1 MAPFLTPGV
10 GDTESSFASARPR
23 FLLHPQKIME
33 EISFTSQLL
42 QYAVTGITIGSIYAM
57 VAIGFNVIYNVTE
70 AINFAQGEFVMLGGL
85 IMVFLQVALHI
96 PLVFSF
102 PLTILVVT
110 VVGILL
116 HLLAI
121 KPIREPSVLSMIIAT
136 IGAAFFIKGAAM
148 FIWGKDPFDLPP
160 FSGRNPIA
168 FYGAMV
174 QPQSLWVVGF
184 LVAVVV
190 VLTLFFDRTILG
202 KALRACAV
210 NPDAS
215 SLVGINV
222 NYMILLSFA
231 LSAAIGAIG
240 GIVITPI
247 SLMEYDRGAMLAVKG
262 FAACVLGGMGSFY
275 GAIVGG
281 LIIGLIESLG
291 AGLISSGYKDAFA
304 LLVLLFVLF
313 LKPSGLLGSMEI
325 SKIKKF

>member
-1 MAPFLTPGV
+1 
-10 GDTESSFASARPR
+10 
-23 FLLHPQKIME
+23 
-33 EISFTSQLL
+33 
-42 QYAVTGITIGSIYAM
+42 M

-85 IMVFLQVALHI
+85 VMVLFRVTLNI
-96 PLVFSF
+96 PVVISF
-102 PLTILVVT
+102 PLTIMVVT
-110 VVGILL
+110 VVGVLL
-116 HLLAI
+116 DRLVI
-121 KPIREPSVLSMIIAT
+121 RPIRKPSVLSMIIAT

-160 FSGRNPIA
+160 FTGRDPIN
-168 FYGAMV
+168 FLGAV
-174 QPQSLWVVGF
+174 ILPQSLWVVGF
-184 LVAVVV
+184 LVAVVIT
-190 VLTLFFDRTILG
+190 LTLFFDRTILG

-210 NPDAS
+210 NPNAS

-222 NYMILLSFA
+222 KYMILVSFA
-231 LSAAIGAIG
+231 MSAAIGAVG

-247 SLMEYDRGAMLAVKG
+247 ALMEYDRGAMLAVKG

-275 GAIVGG
+275 GAVMGG

-313 LKPSGLLGSMEI
+313 LKPSGLFGSAEI
-325 SKIKKF
+325 SKIREF

>member
-1 MAPFLTPGV
+1 
-10 GDTESSFASARPR
+10 
-23 FLLHPQKIME
+23 
-33 EISFTSQLL
+33 
-42 QYAVTGITIGSIYAM
+42 
-57 VAIGFNVIYNVTE
+57 
-70 AINFAQGEFVMLGGL
+70 
-85 IMVFLQVALHI
+85 MVFLQVSLHI

-102 PLTILVVT
+102 LLTIVIVT
-110 VVGILL
+110 TVGIFL
-116 HLLAI
+116 HRLAI
-121 KPIREPSVLSMIIAT
+121 RPIREPSVLSMIIAT

-160 FSGRNPIA
+160 FSGRDPIA
-168 FYGAMV
+168 FYGAVV
-174 QPQSLWVVGF
+174 QPQSIWVVGF
-184 LVAVVV
+184 LVGVVI

-210 NPDAS
+210 NPSAS

-275 GAIVGG
+275 GAIIGG

-291 AGLISSGYKDAFA
+291 AGLVSSGYKDAFA

>member
-1 MAPFLTPGV
+1 
-10 GDTESSFASARPR
+10 
-23 FLLHPQKIME
+23 
-33 EISFTSQLL
+33 
-42 QYAVTGITIGSIYAM
+42 M

-85 IMVFLQVALHI
+85 VMVLFRVTLNI
-96 PLVFSF
+96 PVVISF
-102 PLTILVVT
+102 PLTIMVVT
-110 VVGILL
+110 VVGVLL
-116 HLLAI
+116 DRLVI
-121 KPIREPSVLSMIIAT
+121 RPIRKPSVLSMIIAT

-160 FSGRNPIA
+160 FTGRNPIN
-168 FYGAMV
+168 FLGAV
-174 QPQSLWVVGF
+174 ILPQSLWVVGF
-184 LVAVVV
+184 LVAVVIT
-190 VLTLFFDRTILG
+190 LTLFFDRTILG

-210 NPDAS
+210 NPNAS

-222 NYMILLSFA
+222 QYMILVSFA
-231 LSAAIGAIG
+231 MSAAIGAVG

-275 GAIVGG
+275 GAVMGG

-313 LKPSGLLGSMEI
+313 LKPSGLFGSAEI
-325 SKIKKF
+325 SKIRKF

>member
-1 MAPFLTPGV
+1 MAPFLTPGAG
-10 GDTESSFASARPR
+10 GDGLSYAPARFR
-23 FLLHPQKIME
+23 FSQHLREVME

-96 PLVFSF
+96 PVVFSF
-102 PLTILVVT
+102 VLTIMVVT

-116 HLLAI
+116 HRLAI
-121 KPIREPSVLSMIIAT
+121 RPIREPSVLSMIIAT
-136 IGAAFFIKGAAM
+136 IGAAFFIKGTAM

-168 FYGAMV
+168 FYGAV
-174 QPQSLWVVGF
+174 IQPQSLWVVGF

-190 VLTLFFDRTILG
+190 FLTLFFDRTILG
-202 KALRACAV
+202 KALRASAV
-210 NPDAS
+210 NPSAS

-275 GAIVGG
+275 GAIIGG

-291 AGLISSGYKDAFA
+291 AGLVSSGYKDAFA

-313 LKPSGLLGSMEI
+313 LKPSGLLGSVEV

>member
-1 MAPFLTPGV
+1 
-10 GDTESSFASARPR
+10 
-23 FLLHPQKIME
+23 ME
-33 EISFTSQLL
+33 EISFASQLL
-42 QYAVTGITIGSIYAM
+42 QYTITGITIGSIYAM

-85 IMVFLQVALHI
+85 VMVLFRVTLNI
-96 PLVFSF
+96 PVVISL
-102 PLTILVVT
+102 PLTIMVVT
-110 VVGILL
+110 VVGVLL
-116 HLLAI
+116 DRLVI
-121 KPIREPSVLSMIIAT
+121 RPIREPSVLSMIIAT

-160 FSGRNPIA
+160 FTGRDPIN
-168 FYGAMV
+168 FLGAV
-174 QPQSLWVVGF
+174 VLPQSLWVVGF
-184 LVAVVV
+184 LVAVVIT
-190 VLTLFFDRTILG
+190 LTLFFDRTILG

-210 NPDAS
+210 NPNAS

-222 NYMILLSFA
+222 KYMILVSFA
-231 LSAAIGAIG
+231 MSAAIGAVG

-262 FAACVLGGMGSFY
+262 FAACVLGGMGSFA
-275 GAIVGG
+275 GAVMGG

-313 LKPSGLLGSMEI
+313 LKPSGLFGSAEI
-325 SKIKKF
+325 SKIRKF

>member
-1 MAPFLTPGV
+1 M
-10 GDTESSFASARPR
+10 
-23 FLLHPQKIME
+23 Q
-33 EISFTSQLL
+33 EISFTGQLL
-42 QYAVTGITIGSIYAM
+42 QYAITGITIGSIYAM

-85 IMVFLQVALHI
+85 VMVFLRVTLNI

-102 PLTILVVT
+102 PLTIMVVT
-110 VVGILL
+110 AVGILL
-116 HLLAI
+116 EHTAI
-121 KPIREPSVLSMIIAT
+121 KPIRQPSVLSMIIAT

-160 FSGRNPIA
+160 FSGRNPIV
-168 FYGAMV
+168 FLGAVV

-184 LVAVVV
+184 LVGVVIF
-190 VLTLFFDRTILG
+190 LTLFFDRTILG

-210 NPDAS
+210 NPSAS

-222 NYMILLSFA
+222 KYMVLLSFA
-231 LSAAIGAIG
+231 LSAAIGAVG

-262 FAACVLGGMGSFY
+262 FAACVLGGMGSFT
-275 GAIVGG
+275 GAIIGG
-281 LIIGLIESLG
+281 LVIGLIESLG

-313 LKPSGLLGSMEI
+313 LKPSGLLGSVEI
-325 SKIKKF
+325 SKIRKF

>member
-1 MAPFLTPGV
+1 
-10 GDTESSFASARPR
+10 
-23 FLLHPQKIME
+23 ME
-33 EISFTSQLL
+33 EISFASQLL
-42 QYAVTGITIGSIYAM
+42 QYTITGITVGSIYAM

-85 IMVFLQVALHI
+85 VMVFLQVTLKI
-96 PLVFSF
+96 PVVFAF
-102 PLTILVVT
+102 LLTIMVVT
-110 VVGILL
+110 VAGILL
-116 HLLAI
+116 DRLAI
-121 KPIREPSVLSMIIAT
+121 RPIREPSVLSMIIAT

-160 FSGRNPIA
+160 FSGRNPIT
-168 FYGAMV
+168 FWGAV
-174 QPQSLWVVGF
+174 IQPQSLWVVGF
-184 LVAVVV
+184 LVAVVT

-210 NPDAS
+210 NPNAS

-222 NYMILLSFA
+222 KYMILLSFA

-262 FAACVLGGMGSFY
+262 FAACVLGGMGSFP
-275 GAIVGG
+275 GAIIGG
-281 LIIGLIESLG
+281 LVIGLIESLG

-313 LKPSGLLGSMEI
+313 LKPSGLLGSVEI